1 MPRTKTRNK
10 GQNGKN
16 RYYRDYR
23 GQSVEHQKY
32 LVNSISQVLYR
43 RGSKI
48 IRTEHLKWRVLGS
61 FSNDDCDD
69 NKSGKNAIARLD

>member
-16 RYYRDYR
+16 RYYR

-32 LVNSISQVLYR
+32 LVYSISQVLYR
-43 RGSKI
+43 RGSNT
-48 IRTEHLKWRVLGS
+48 IRTEQLKWRVLGS

-69 NKSGKNAIARLD
+69 NKNGKTAIARLD